1 MKPTLTNLLFILF
14 LSLTCFSQEQTLKEY
29 SYSEFFKMIEDE
41 QDSIFSLENA
51 VIKQNIETDSIHS
64 YEEKYIS
71 SDSSHYEYSRTKF
84 IDIHKVIK
92 LNNVH
97 FVTFREDS
105 DILYG
110 LHHVRFHKELE
121 IKNILN
127 GSFSECVFNKKVKI
141 DENQN
146 LIKDELLNGNNHNS
160 MVVFHHCSF
169 NEGVQA
175 EAMAYHNS
183 IFEKLNVQILFS
195 NCNIKPLAENK
206 NYHSIFFASNVI
218 QLGLEKCH
226 FYGKGYVSI
235 RFNLG
240 IALWINEN
248 SFPEQLVDLS
258 IDENDDTVMLN
269 VAGNTFNYPLLSQID
284 FNAKNLIFDWE
295 QMKSGMLNSFS
306 YSFNQSF
313 DPDNYWKSHQDI
325 NTINDYLNI
334 TRIENERAFRE
345 EAKMLGQLYAKYK
358 REHDIVNANKS
369 YIYLKDLET
378 QRLAYVQKTEPSFTN
393 YFTWKI
399 NQFLKVFSAY
409 GTQPAKAIIFS
420 LYVILAFA
428 LIYLFFPNSWDNH
441 GRKRIMDRYAFFL
454 KYMKKDAGIHEV
466 YLEEKQPE
474 LMEYETFRA
483 LVTNSNEHVPK
494 FFIATGLPLYK
505 WAVSGTKLHAAFLS
519 KVDIMKGT
527 WQNLPAHKRFWKSVL
542 LVGAFL
548 IAVIYDLIIKVLNA
562 LMLSINTF
570 TTLGFGE
577 IPIKGLP
584 RYLAIIQGFIGWF
597 MLTIF
602 SVSLISQ
609 LLN

>member
-1 MKPTLTNLLFILF
+1 M
-14 LSLTCFSQEQTLKEY
+14 
-29 SYSEFFKMIEDE
+29 
-41 QDSIFSLENA
+41 
-51 VIKQNIETDSIHS
+51 
-64 YEEKYIS
+64 
-71 SDSSHYEYSRTKF
+71 
-84 IDIHKVIK
+84 
-92 LNNVH
+92 
-97 FVTFREDS
+97 
-105 DILYG
+105 
-110 LHHVRFHKELE
+110 
-121 IKNILN
+121 
-127 GSFSECVFNKKVKI
+127 
-141 DENQN
+141 
-146 LIKDELLNGNNHNS
+146 
-160 MVVFHHCSF
+160 
-169 NEGVQA
+169 
-175 EAMAYHNS
+175 
-183 IFEKLNVQILFS
+183 
-195 NCNIKPLAENK
+195 
-206 NYHSIFFASNVI
+206 
-218 QLGLEKCH
+218 
-226 FYGKGYVSI
+226 
-235 RFNLG
+235 
-240 IALWINEN
+240 
-248 SFPEQLVDLS
+248 
-258 IDENDDTVMLN
+258 
-269 VAGNTFNYPLLSQID
+269 
-284 FNAKNLIFDWE
+284 
-295 QMKSGMLNSFS
+295 
-306 YSFNQSF
+306 
-313 DPDNYWKSHQDI
+313 
-325 NTINDYLNI
+325 
-334 TRIENERAFRE
+334 
-345 EAKMLGQLYAKYK
+345 
-358 REHDIVNANKS
+358 
-369 YIYLKDLET
+369 
-378 QRLAYVQKTEPSFTN
+378 
-393 YFTWKI
+393 
-399 NQFLKVFSAY
+399 FSAY